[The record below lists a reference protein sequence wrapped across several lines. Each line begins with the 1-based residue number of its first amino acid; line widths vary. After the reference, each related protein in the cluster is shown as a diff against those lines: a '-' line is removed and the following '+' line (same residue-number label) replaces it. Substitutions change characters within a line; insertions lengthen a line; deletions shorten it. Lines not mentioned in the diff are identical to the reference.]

1 MKTHY
6 VSYVNRAWLQC
17 QVRRCGYRDA
27 VRNLLPM
34 RREPPAPPVVKVSK
48 RLAVNPVM
56 TPLVMTD
63 PRKTG
68 SASETPNLAPEG
80 CCNTPRRRWAGTGV
94 IALFGWSTASP
105 SLNPARGEPTC
116 GGPLLGFLRDG
127 GNRSRAV
134 GRVSERRRLVGMRWC
149 TPYRRCLAAVAVHA
163 SMLGGPTWCR
173 ACQNL
178 GPIRYVVDVQPA
190 HPQTYGLHLQI
201 G

>member
-94 IALFGWSTASP
+94 NALCGWSTASP
-105 SLNPARGEPTC
+105 SLRPARGEPTC

-127 GNRSRAV
+127 GNRSRAA
-134 GRVSERRRLVGMRWC
+134 GRVSERRRLVGIRWC
-149 TPYRRCLAAVAVHA
+149 TPYRRCLAAATRPCINALWADLV
-163 SMLGGPTWCR
+163 SGLPQPRT
-173 ACQNL
+173 
-178 GPIRYVVDVQPA
+178 IRYVVDVQSA
-190 HPQTYGLHLQI
+190 HPQTYGLHLQV